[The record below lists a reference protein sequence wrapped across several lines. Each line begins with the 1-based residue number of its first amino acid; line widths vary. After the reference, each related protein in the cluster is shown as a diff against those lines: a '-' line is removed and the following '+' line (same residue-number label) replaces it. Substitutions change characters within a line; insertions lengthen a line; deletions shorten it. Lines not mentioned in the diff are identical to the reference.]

1 MSSITKQTVGNN
13 TYLYESHS
21 FRDEQ
26 GRPRNRKVKIG
37 KVDSN
42 TGRARYTPEYID
54 RMREAG
60 TPVEIPQTVRTEGLE
75 EQIGEALDS
84 LKTYGLFYSAKPIRS
99 NTPRLAAAVRRQCF
113 WSYRDRKYSNFCGRP
128 ERA

>member
-1 MSSITKQTVGNN
+1 MASITKQTVGNN

-21 FRDEQ
+21 FRDKL

-37 KVDSN
+37 KIDRN

-60 TPVEIPQTVRTEGLE
+60 R
-75 EQIGEALDS
+75 
-84 LKTYGLFYSAKPIRS
+84 
-99 NTPRLAAAVRRQCF
+99 
-113 WSYRDRKYSNFCGRP
+113 
-128 ERA
+128 ERVVQKDDDGKNVHNLG